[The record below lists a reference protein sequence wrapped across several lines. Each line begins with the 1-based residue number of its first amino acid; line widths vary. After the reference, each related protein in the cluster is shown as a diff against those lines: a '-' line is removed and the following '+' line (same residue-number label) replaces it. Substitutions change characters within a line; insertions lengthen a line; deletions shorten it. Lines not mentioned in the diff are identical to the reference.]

1 MVPWVSSFP
10 LGALLSLVGPY
21 GYLFHNTFG
30 DGLTVE
36 EAVER
41 RGWKGDVENLKKKGK
56 EMLGKAAAAAGGG
69 DDEEEEE
76 ELSEEEQKRLKRQEL
91 AAMGKKEK
99 KEKEKAEKK
108 KKQKAKQEKVRLWPA
123 ACPEMLLRGLSWK
136 VGR

>member
-56 EMLGKAAAAAGGG
+56 EMLGKAAAAAGG

-91 AAMGKKEK
+91 AAMSKKDK

-108 KKQKAKQEKVRLWPA
+108 KKQKAKQEKVNLWPA
-123 ACPEMLLRGLSWK
+123 PRPEMLLPGLSWK

>member
-56 EMLGKAAAAAGGG
+56 EMLGKAAAAGGG

-91 AAMGKKEK
+91 AAMSKKDK

-108 KKQKAKQEKVRLWPA
+108 KKQKAKQEKVNLWPA
-123 ACPEMLLRGLSWK
+123 PRPEMLLPGLSWK